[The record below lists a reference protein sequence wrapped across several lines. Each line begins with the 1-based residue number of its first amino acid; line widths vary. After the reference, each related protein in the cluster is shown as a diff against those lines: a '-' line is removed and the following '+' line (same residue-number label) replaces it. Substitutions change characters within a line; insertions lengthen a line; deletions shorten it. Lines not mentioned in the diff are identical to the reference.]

1 MIKALFAV
9 WDSLAE
15 RRALPEELYVVEL
28 GVGNGSQ
35 ARTWLDA
42 FRELDAEHGHRYY
55 RRLHYLM
62 GDYSPHVLELAR
74 AAVADH
80 AQHVSSLVLDAQR
93 PMTALGF
100 LRFKVFLVY
109 ISNVYDNL
117 PTDEIAT
124 IGQRDHLVQTRAYL
138 DEADAVA
145 IADGRGG
152 HPGRARRPHRQ
163 AAAARSDP
171 ARRGGARAHPGPGRR
186 CRVLAR
192 VLVGPAAAGTL
203 RAALRPRHL
212 RDRPGDQ
219 RRAAPPA

>member
-74 AAVADH
+74 AAVTDH

-145 IADGRGG
+145 IAATR
-152 HPGRARRPHRQ
+152 RRPPRT
-163 AAAARSDP
+163 RSAGSSTSCCGSVRP
-171 ARRGGARAHPGPGRR
+171 CSPRRRPRTSRTRPPVSRSGARAGRPCGCRNATCR
-186 CRVLAR
+186 CTASTPTRSPRGSAASCCAR
-192 VLVGPAAAGTL
+192 
-203 RAALRPRHL
+203 
-212 RDRPGDQ
+212 
-219 RRAAPPA
+219 